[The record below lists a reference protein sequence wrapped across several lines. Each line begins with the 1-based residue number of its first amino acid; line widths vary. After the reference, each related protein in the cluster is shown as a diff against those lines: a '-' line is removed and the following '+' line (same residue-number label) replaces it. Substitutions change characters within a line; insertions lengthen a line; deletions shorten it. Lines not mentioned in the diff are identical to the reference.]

1 MVGNE
6 YYELTTES
14 GDLIHTNTNFGEE
27 ESVLISTQNLNIADI
42 SLNSLFIYPNPAENY
57 IQIKYQYILP
67 SSFEIF
73 DINGR
78 RIYNKEINSETD
90 LVFNTTKLVSGMYF
104 ISIHLNEKTE
114 RLKFIVK

>member
-1 MVGNE
+1 MHR
-6 YYELTTES
+6 L
-14 GDLIHTNTNFGEE
+14 LANTNFGSE
-27 ESVLISTQNLNIADI
+27 ESKLISTEYL
-42 SLNSLFIYPNPAENY
+42 STSELTLNSLFIYPNPAEDY

-90 LVFNTTKLVSGMYF
+90 LVFNTTTLVSGMYF
-104 ISIHLNEKTE
+104 ISIHLNEKTK